1 MGNSQFKTMKRG
13 GITYRALIMKAA
25 MVAVMMFT
33 LCGCRTK
40 YVSVPEYHT
49 EWRTKTDT
57 VIKADSVTVRDS
69 VTMWMKGDTVFK
81 EKISYR
87 DRLRYIYKAKTDTVT
102 VRDSVSVAVPVER
115 KASLYEKAKSK
126 LFLPLCVAVCL
137 MGILMWIK
145 NRSVLF

>member
-1 MGNSQFKTMKRG
+1 
-13 GITYRALIMKAA
+13 
-25 MVAVMMFT
+25 MVAVMIVT

-102 VRDSVSVAVPVER
+102 VRDSVSVAVPVEK
-115 KASLYEKAKSK
+115 KASLYERVKSK

-145 NRSVLF
+145 NKSVLF

>member
-1 MGNSQFKTMKRG
+1 MKKE

-25 MVAVMMFT
+25 MVAVMIVT
-33 LCGCRTK
+33 LCGCHTK

-102 VRDSVSVAVPVER
+102 VRDSVSVAVPVEK
-115 KASLYEKAKSK
+115 KASLYERVKSK

-145 NRSVLF
+145 NKSVLF